1 MQGWVNARGA
11 IAALVALALA
21 LFVLHVVAYG
31 TAYDV
36 GYLVVMLAA
45 AALGWW
51 GSRGRTGLARTLSLL
66 VAGAIASTALADVV
80 WYGYYWT
87 SGEPDVSWADP
98 LYLFSYVLLGA
109 ALVLSLLHTDRGHLR
124 LEGAVDAA
132 TIVVVCLL
140 VLWELA
146 VQGIL
151 DDTSVG
157 WGTRL
162 VWAAY
167 PVLDATLLGLILR
180 VLWVREARSVVG
192 PALGMGVAAWLLSDI
207 GFLLVESTTVVDA
220 ALDLGWMVGALAMV
234 WAVLTRTRP
243 SSRRAAAPVPSLT
256 PRLMVAVLP
265 LLVPTAMLVL
275 DVADDRIGNAVAAGS
290 GMLVLVGLAMLRTWS
305 LLEEQRRTALELA
318 QARDEALAASR
329 AKSAFL
335 ATMSHEIRTP
345 MNGVIGLTG
354 LLLGTDLDERQREY
368 ARGVQTAGDALLGI
382 INDVLDFSKVEAGAV
397 ELESIDFLLTEVVE
411 DVAAIVAEPARARGL
426 ELLAY
431 CSPEVPAALRGDPGR
446 LRQVLLNLATN
457 AVKFTHHGEV
467 VISAHLD
474 GGTPEAPVVRFQVR
488 DTGIGLAENRRERL
502 FDPFTQAD
510 SSTTRRYG
518 GTGLGLAICARL
530 TAAMGGTIGVDST
543 PGEGSTFW
551 FRLPLLAAER
561 PPAVRP
567 ASQEPLEGLRALVV
581 DDNATNLMVLD
592 GQLGAWGMDVDTVGS
607 AAEAVARMRGSQTAY
622 DVVLLDLCMPEVD
635 GLELARTIT
644 TTPDLSGPR
653 LVLLTSDTEVDQ
665 DEAWDAGV
673 REILAKPLPMSRL
686 RGLLSALLAPSAPE
700 TAAPVPAGSAEADS
714 PPAGGGA
721 VRPRVLVVEDNDVN
735 QVVAEGI
742 LASLG
747 YDADVAGDG
756 REALDALEHTAYVAV
771 LMDCQMP
778 VLDGYDATRE
788 LRLRELTQGRPRV
801 PVLAMTASVTE
812 GERERCAAAGMDDFV
827 PKPVTPAELGAALDR
842 WVARAP

>member
-1 MQGWVNARGA
+1 ME
-11 IAALVALALA
+11 
-21 LFVLHVVAYG
+21 
-31 TAYDV
+31 
-36 GYLVVMLAA
+36 
-45 AALGWW
+45 
-51 GSRGRTGLARTLSLL
+51 
-66 VAGAIASTALADVV
+66 STA
-80 WYGYYWT
+80 
-87 SGEPDVSWADP
+87 
-98 LYLFSYVLLGA
+98 
-109 ALVLSLLHTDRGHLR
+109 
-124 LEGAVDAA
+124 
-132 TIVVVCLL
+132 
-140 VLWELA
+140 
-146 VQGIL
+146 
-151 DDTSVG
+151 
-157 WGTRL
+157 
-162 VWAAY
+162 
-167 PVLDATLLGLILR
+167 
-180 VLWVREARSVVG
+180 
-192 PALGMGVAAWLLSDI
+192 
-207 GFLLVESTTVVDA
+207 VVDA
-220 ALDLGWMVGALAMV
+220 ALDLGWMLGALAMA

-243 SSRRAAAPVPSLT
+243 SSRRAADPLPSVT
-256 PRLMVAVLP
+256 PRLLVAVLP
-265 LLVPTAMLVL
+265 LLVPAAMLVL
-275 DVADDRIGNAVAAGS
+275 DVADDQLASAVAAGG
-290 GMLVLVGLAMLRTWS
+290 GMVVLVGLAMLRTWA
-305 LLEEQRRTALELA
+305 LLQEQRRTALELA
-318 QARDEALAASR
+318 RARDEALAASR

-457 AVKFTHHGEV
+457 AVKFTHDGEV

-474 GGTPEAPVVRFQVR
+474 GGTPDAPVVRFQVR
-488 DTGIGLAENRRERL
+488 DTGIGLAESRRERL

-551 FRLPLLAAER
+551 FRLPLLAAEH

-607 AAEAVARMRGSQTAY
+607 AAEAVARMRGSEAAY

-635 GLELARTIT
+635 GLQLARTIT

-686 RGLLSALLAPSAPE
+686 RGLLSALLAPQTPE
-700 TAAPVPAGSAEADS
+700 AVTPVTPAAVGAAPAAEGDPA
-714 PPAGGGA
+714 
-721 VRPRVLVVEDNDVN
+721 RPRVLVVEDNDVN
-735 QVVAEGI
+735 QIVAEGI

-747 YDADVAGDG
+747 YDSDVAGDG
-756 REALDALEHTAYVAV
+756 REALDALEHTAYAAV

-827 PKPVTPAELGAALDR
+827 PKPVTPADLGAALDR
-842 WVARAP
+842 WVASAS